1 VVVGTAEHE
10 TDSCRSVGAPD
21 GRECRPMNRGT
32 RRDLLRGG
40 VAAGAAALGA
50 GAATAPAS
58 AQSDDYGGWLSDV
71 DNYDGTTADLTG
83 QDAVT
88 VEVGAQ
94 GNGGTFAFAPPAV
107 RVSPGTT
114 VTFDWTSNTHNVL
127 IEEQPDGAGWE
138 GHEPIENTGFTLE
151 HTFETEG
158 VYKYYCEPHLSLGMK
173 GVVVVESGGGA
184 DGPVVEAEY
193 GDWFADVDNFDG
205 TTEDATGQDA
215 VTVEVGAQGN
225 GGTFAFEPPAVRVS
239 PGTTVTFDWTS
250 NTHNVLV
257 EDQPDGAGW
266 EGYEPIENTGFSF
279 EHTFETPGVYTYY
292 CEPHLSLG
300 MKGAVVV
307 GAAPGGGGGEG
318 EASAGAVRLLQVTQG
333 LLGVVFLAILGV
345 VAYVAVNRNRYPAP
359 EPAADREPTAEAAA
373 AEPEVTLDHEEF
385 DPVGTFTV
393 VLGYFVILVLM
404 WVFMYFVEF
413 LGNGPTVVG

>member
-1 VVVGTAEHE
+1 MSGRTR
-10 TDSCRSVGAPD
+10 RSV
-21 GRECRPMNRGT
+21 
-32 RRDLLRGG
+32 LRGG
-40 VAAGAAALGA
+40 AAAGVTALGA
-50 GAATAPAS
+50 GAAGGPAA
-58 AQSDDYGGWLSDV
+58 AQGGDYDGWLSDV
-71 DNYDGTTADLTG
+71 DNYDGTTVDATG
-83 QDAVT
+83 QDAVE

-114 VTFDWTSNTHNVL
+114 VTFTWTSNTHNVL
-127 IEEQPDGAGWE
+127 VEDQPEGAGWE
-138 GHEPIENTGFTLE
+138 GYEPIENTGFTYE
-151 HTFETEG
+151 HTFETLG

-173 GVVVVESGGGA
+173 GVVVVEESAG
-184 DGPVVEAEY
+184 GPVVEASY

-205 TTEDATGQDA
+205 TTEDLTGQDA
-215 VTVEVGAQGN
+215 VEVEVGAQGN
-225 GGTFAFEPPAVRVS
+225 GGTFAFAPPAVRVS
-239 PGTTVTFDWTS
+239 PGTTVTFNWTS

-257 EDQPDGAGW
+257 EDQPEGGGW
-266 EGYEPIENTGFSF
+266 EGYEPIENTGFTY

-307 GAAPGGGGGEG
+307 GAAPGGGEGEG
-318 EASAGAVRLLQVTQG
+318 EASAGAVRLLQISQG
-333 LLGVVFLAILGV
+333 IIGVLFLAIVGIA
-345 VAYVAVNRNRYPAP
+345 AYVAVNRERYPAP
-359 EPAADREPTAEAAA
+359 EPEERDREPTAEAAF
-373 AEPEVTLDHEEF
+373 EDPEVELEHDDF

-393 VLGYFVILVLM
+393 ILGYFVILVLM

>member
-58 AQSDDYGGWLSDV
+58 AQSDDYGGWLS
-71 DNYDGTTADLTG
+71 
-83 QDAVT
+83 
-88 VEVGAQ
+88 
-94 GNGGTFAFAPPAV
+94 
-107 RVSPGTT
+107 
-114 VTFDWTSNTHNVL
+114 
-127 IEEQPDGAGWE
+127 
-138 GHEPIENTGFTLE
+138 
-151 HTFETEG
+151 
-158 VYKYYCEPHLSLGMK
+158 
-173 GVVVVESGGGA
+173 
-184 DGPVVEAEY
+184 
-193 GDWFADVDNFDG
+193 DVDNFDG

>member
-1 VVVGTAEHE
+1 MQGQ
-10 TDSCRSVGAPD
+10 
-21 GRECRPMNRGT
+21 T

-40 VAAGAAALGA
+40 VAAGVALGA
-50 GAATAPAS
+50 GAAAGPAA
-58 AQSDDYGGWLSDV
+58 AQTDDYDGWLSDV
-71 DNYDGTTADLTG
+71 DNYDGTTVDATG
-83 QDAVT
+83 QDAVE

-114 VTFDWTSNTHNVL
+114 VTFNWTSNTHNVL
-127 IEEQPDGAGWE
+127 IEDQPEGAGWE
-138 GHEPIENTGFTLE
+138 GHSPIENTGFTLE
-151 HTFETEG
+151 HTFETLG

-173 GVVVVESGGGA
+173 GVVVVEEGGGGGGG
-184 DGPVVEAEY
+184 GPTVEADY
-193 GDWFADVDNFDG
+193 GDWFSDVDNFDG
-205 TTEDATGQDA
+205 TTEDLTGQDA
-215 VTVEVGAQGN
+215 VEVEVGAQGN
-225 GGTFAFEPPAVRVS
+225 GGTFAFAPPAVRVS
-239 PGTTVTFDWTS
+239 PGTTVTFNWTS
-250 NTHNVLV
+250 NTHNVLI
-257 EDQPDGAGW
+257 EDQPEGAGW
-266 EGYEPIENTGFSF
+266 EGHSPIENTGFTY

-307 GAAPGGGGGEG
+307 GAAPGGGAGEG
-318 EASAGAVRLLQVTQG
+318 EASAGAIRLLQVTQG
-333 LLGVVFLAILGV
+333 LLGVIFLAIVGV
-345 VAYVAVNRNRYPAP
+345 IAYVAVNRERYPAP
-359 EPAADREPTAEAAA
+359 EPDTTEREPTAEAAFEA
-373 AEPEVTLDHEEF
+373 PEVELEHDDF

>member
-1 VVVGTAEHE
+1 MT
-10 TDSCRSVGAPD
+10 
-21 GRECRPMNRGT
+21 GRT
-32 RRDLLRGG
+32 RRDVIRGG
-40 VAAGAAALGA
+40 VAAGVTTLGVGASAGPAAAQG
-50 GAATAPAS
+50 
-58 AQSDDYGGWLSDV
+58 DDYGGWLSDV
-71 DNYDGTTADLTG
+71 DNFDGSTVDATG
-83 QDAVT
+83 QDAVA

-114 VTFDWTSNTHNVL
+114 VTFNWTSNTHNIL
-127 IEEQPDGAGWE
+127 IEEQPGDAEWE

-151 HTFETEG
+151 HTFEVEG

-184 DGPVVEAEY
+184 GGPVVEADY
-193 GDWFADVDNFDG
+193 GDWFSDVDNFDG
-205 TTEDATGQDA
+205 TTEDMTGQDA
-215 VTVEVGAQGN
+215 VAVEVGAQGN
-225 GGTFAFEPPAVRVS
+225 GGTFAYAPPAVRVS

-257 EDQPDGAGW
+257 EDQPDGGGW
-266 EGYEPIENTGFSF
+266 EGHEPIENTGFTY
-279 EHTFETPGVYTYY
+279 EHTFETPGVYLYY

-318 EASAGAVRLLQVTQG
+318 EASAGAIRLLQITQG
-333 LLGVVFLAILGV
+333 FLGVIFLAIVGV
-345 VAYVAVNRNRYPAP
+345 MAYVAVNRERYPAP
-359 EPAADREPTAEAAA
+359 EPEPTEREPTAEAAFE
-373 AEPEVTLDHEEF
+373 EPEVAIEHDDF

-393 VLGYFVILVLM
+393 VLGYFAILVLM

>member
-1 VVVGTAEHE
+1 MTGQ
-10 TDSCRSVGAPD
+10 
-21 GRECRPMNRGT
+21 T

-40 VAAGAAALGA
+40 VAAGVTTLGV
-50 GAATAPAS
+50 GAATAPTA
-58 AQSDDYGGWLSDV
+58 AQGDDYDGWLSDV
-71 DNYDGTTADLTG
+71 DNYDGSTVDATG
-83 QDAVT
+83 QDAVE

-114 VTFDWTSNTHNVL
+114 VTFNWTSNTHNIL
-127 IEEQPDGAGWE
+127 IEEQPGEANWE
-138 GHEPIENTGFTLE
+138 GHSPIENTGFTLE
-151 HTFETEG
+151 HTFEVEG

-184 DGPVVEAEY
+184 GGPVVEAEY
-193 GDWFADVDNFDG
+193 GDWFSDVDNFDG
-205 TTEDATGQDA
+205 TTEDLTGQES
-215 VTVEVGAQGN
+215 VEVEVGAQGN

-239 PGTTVTFDWTS
+239 PGTTVTFNWTS

-257 EDQPDGAGW
+257 EEQPEDAGW
-266 EGYEPIENTGFSF
+266 SGHEPIEDTGFSF

-307 GAAPGGGGGEG
+307 GAAPGGGAGEG

-333 LLGVVFLAILGV
+333 FLGVVFLAIVGV
-345 VAYVAVNRNRYPAP
+345 MAYVAVNRQRYPAP
-359 EPAADREPTAEAAA
+359 EPEPSEQEPTAEADVEA
-373 AEPEVTLDHEEF
+373 PEVAIEHDDF
-385 DPVGTFTV
+385 DPYGTFTLV
-393 VLGYFVILVLM
+393 IGYFVIIVLM

>member
-1 VVVGTAEHE
+1 MKGQ
-10 TDSCRSVGAPD
+10 
-21 GRECRPMNRGT
+21 T

-40 VAAGAAALGA
+40 VAAGVALGA
-50 GAATAPAS
+50 GAAAGPAA
-58 AQSDDYGGWLSDV
+58 AQADDYGGWLSDV
-71 DNYDGTTADLTG
+71 DNYDGTTVDATGQDTVEIEVGAQGNGGTFAFGPPAVRVSPGTTVTFNWTSNTHNVLIEEQPEGAGWEGYEPIENTGFTYEHTFETLGVYKYYCEPHLSLGMKGVVVVEEGGGGAGGPVVEADYGDWFSDVDNFDGTTADATG
-83 QDAVT
+83 QDAVE

-114 VTFDWTSNTHNVL
+114 VTFNWTSNTHNVL

-138 GHEPIENTGFTLE
+138 GHEPIENTGFT
-151 HTFETEG
+151 
-158 VYKYYCEPHLSLGMK
+158 Y
-173 GVVVVESGGGA
+173 
-184 DGPVVEAEY
+184 
-193 GDWFADVDNFDG
+193 
-205 TTEDATGQDA
+205 
-215 VTVEVGAQGN
+215 
-225 GGTFAFEPPAVRVS
+225 
-239 PGTTVTFDWTS
+239 
-250 NTHNVLV
+250 
-257 EDQPDGAGW
+257 
-266 EGYEPIENTGFSF
+266 

-307 GAAPGGGGGEG
+307 GAAPGGGAGEG
-318 EASAGAVRLLQVTQG
+318 EASAGAIRLLQVTQG
-333 LLGVVFLAILGV
+333 LLGVIFLAIVGV
-345 VAYVAVNRNRYPAP
+345 IAYVAVNRERYPAP
-359 EPAADREPTAEAAA
+359 EPDTTEREPTAEAAFEA
-373 AEPEVTLDHEEF
+373 PEVELKHDDF